1 VADAVVIGSK
11 IIQLLEDLP
20 RDKVGF
26 TAQNFLQEIRTA
38 LDS

>member
-11 IIQLLEDLP
+11 IIQLLEDKP
-20 RDKVGF
+20 RDQVAP
-26 TAQNFLQEIRTA
+26 TAQNFLRDIRAA